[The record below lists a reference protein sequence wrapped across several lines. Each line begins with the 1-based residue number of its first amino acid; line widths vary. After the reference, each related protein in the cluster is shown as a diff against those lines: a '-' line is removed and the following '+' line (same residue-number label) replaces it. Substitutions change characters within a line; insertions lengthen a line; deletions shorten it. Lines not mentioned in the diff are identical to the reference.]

1 MNKEKIIQIDCQECG
16 KRYQA
21 SEIEYRTVY

>member
-1 MNKEKIIQIDCQECG
+1 MNKEKIILVECQGCK